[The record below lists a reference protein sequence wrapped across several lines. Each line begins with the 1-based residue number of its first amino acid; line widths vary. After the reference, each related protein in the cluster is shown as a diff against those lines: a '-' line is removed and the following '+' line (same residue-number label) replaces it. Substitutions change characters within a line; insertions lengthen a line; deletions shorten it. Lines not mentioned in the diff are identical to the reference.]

1 MRLLCIPLLFL
12 SLTCFS
18 QKPIHYV
25 VEESQRLNNELQSS
39 LTAYLSL
46 TTEKQN
52 SKNAFPYRLNISNI
66 VYDYKQTPFFFSSIE
81 PEKNLNITSSSLLL
95 NSLIP
100 LNRSFRFDIRNHN
113 IVLDSLSIRNE
124 IAAQLKAW
132 KITEEVA
139 TNTETFVFTQIK
151 QLIERLYPSGLEA
164 KSQQSS
170 STSTQ
175 VGSKLY
181 SLVKKDKSNLIYT
194 VTDTSS
200 TFKHEGELSVDKKK
214 FFVSEARHSFTRPE
228 NSFASTVLIRMVDTP
243 QTESKISSTYADIL
257 VMSSFLSRALYND
270 TELDS
275 SKVMLFVAKL
285 EKSPYSEKQSF
296 VLDKLSLLQRIKN
309 YDAYDEALNN
319 SPIEFL
325 KGTHHLSN
333 ILYRDD
339 NISIEKFGRLV
350 PLMDDASRYDWFQ
363 NSFYQDLNRDGDS
376 YEEKLYLLV
385 NGMTEEIG
393 KSAYPMALWY
403 KAKKAGNDLES
414 QKSLVQYLLALD
426 NDSWTKGNAGRYALL
441 LYKDILLTDSLR
453 SKSVLD
459 GIIHKLEQVYGD
471 TEGEEKKI
479 TKWFLSTAY
488 YFAYQT
494 NKDADSAVLLLE
506 KAADYSP
513 LTEKE
518 LAYSSNY
525 DVAFLKGKKS
535 YKEEYL
541 DVLSSTQDKTIV
553 LQHYVQNFLTSHA
566 NGYEALRNF
575 YLNRFAEEDFSSFFT
590 EQVLPQLDNAP
601 AFVLNDLTNHKQ
613 TLENFKGKWTLVDF
627 WGTWCGPCVA
637 EMPKLNAFHDALK
650 ADELRSQKINFLT
663 IACHDTEE
671 KVKDFLTKNN
681 YNIPVLMSD
690 GEVQQHFKVTGY
702 PSKYIISPEGKLLNI
717 PFGFDWQPFLDHLAQ
732 L

>member
-1 MRLLCIPLLFL
+1 MITFRVFILISPIMRLLCIPLLFL

-275 SKVMLFVAKL
+275 SKVMLFLAKL

-325 KGTHHLSN
+325 KG
-333 ILYRDD
+333 
-339 NISIEKFGRLV
+339 
-350 PLMDDASRYDWFQ
+350 
-363 NSFYQDLNRDGDS
+363 
-376 YEEKLYLLV
+376 
-385 NGMTEEIG
+385 
-393 KSAYPMALWY
+393 
-403 KAKKAGNDLES
+403 
-414 QKSLVQYLLALD
+414 
-426 NDSWTKGNAGRYALL
+426 
-441 LYKDILLTDSLR
+441 
-453 SKSVLD
+453 
-459 GIIHKLEQVYGD
+459 
-471 TEGEEKKI
+471 
-479 TKWFLSTAY
+479 
-488 YFAYQT
+488 
-494 NKDADSAVLLLE
+494 
-506 KAADYSP
+506 
-513 LTEKE
+513 
-518 LAYSSNY
+518 
-525 DVAFLKGKKS
+525 
-535 YKEEYL
+535 
-541 DVLSSTQDKTIV
+541 
-553 LQHYVQNFLTSHA
+553 
-566 NGYEALRNF
+566 
-575 YLNRFAEEDFSSFFT
+575 
-590 EQVLPQLDNAP
+590 
-601 AFVLNDLTNHKQ
+601 
-613 TLENFKGKWTLVDF
+613 
-627 WGTWCGPCVA
+627 
-637 EMPKLNAFHDALK
+637 
-650 ADELRSQKINFLT
+650 
-663 IACHDTEE
+663 
-671 KVKDFLTKNN
+671 
-681 YNIPVLMSD
+681 
-690 GEVQQHFKVTGY
+690 
-702 PSKYIISPEGKLLNI
+702 
-717 PFGFDWQPFLDHLAQ
+717 
-732 L
+732 